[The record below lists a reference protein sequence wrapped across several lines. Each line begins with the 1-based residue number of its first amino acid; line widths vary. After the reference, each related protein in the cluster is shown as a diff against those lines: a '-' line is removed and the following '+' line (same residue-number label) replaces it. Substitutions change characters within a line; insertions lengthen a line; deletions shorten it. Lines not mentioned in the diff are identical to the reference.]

1 MAIRVYL
8 WLKDDG
14 GNNIKG
20 SVDVRDREGS
30 IELITQN
37 HYVRVPVDTLT
48 GKQTGTREHGAYG
61 FTKEVDSSSTYLYKA
76 ASIGQ
81 TLKSAEFR
89 FYRINYAG
97 QEENYFTTLLE
108 NVRVT
113 SVSPFMF
120 DIKSDTIHNHLEYVT
135 LSYERIT
142 WTYLDGNVIYSDS
155 WNERRTA

>member
-1 MAIRVYL
+1 MAIPVYL

-14 GNNIKG
+14 GNDIKG
-20 SVDVRDREGS
+20 SVDVRGREGS

-37 HYVRVPVDTLT
+37 HYVRVPVDTFT
-48 GKQTGTREHGAYG
+48 GKQTGIREHGAYG
-61 FTKEVDSSSTYLYKA
+61 FTKAVDSSSLYLYKA
-76 ASIGQ
+76 ATIGQ

-89 FYRINYAG
+89 FYRINHAG

-113 SVSPFMF
+113 SVSPLMF

-135 LSYERIT
+135 LNYERIT
-142 WTYLDGNVIYSDS
+142 WTYMDGNITHSDS